1 MIEISIIIPVY
12 NVQDYLA
19 RSVDA
24 ILENDTEGCEVI
36 LVDDGSKD
44 GSPAICDAYA
54 AAHPELIRV
63 LHQENAGP
71 GAARNAGI
79 SAARGEW
86 FLFVDSD
93 DRLAPNAL
101 RRLRAAIAEEE
112 ADVISFQFYKE
123 SVKGETWEEW
133 SGPMQ
138 ARTRFSLA
146 EQPGFL
152 LTQPSCWL
160 RLWKRSVFSDNDIR
174 FPNVVWYEDIRTVTK
189 LLAKAK
195 HIVNL
200 PDHLYYYLDRP
211 GSIMNSSQLPRN
223 RDILPAFADI
233 LDWFVQQGL
242 KQTYYDEL
250 CALTVQHVLLAA
262 SVRVSRIDP
271 GSEILG
277 ELARFTESRFPDW
290 RENPY
295 TRTLPRMKRLALW
308 LVTHRRYRLI
318 RTLFNLKG

>member
-1 MIEISIIIPVY
+1 MTDISIIIPVF
-12 NVQDYLA
+12 NVETWLP
-19 RSVDA
+19 RSVEA
-24 ILENDTEGCEVI
+24 ILANDTRDCEVL

-44 GSPAICDAYA
+44 GSPALCDRYA
-54 AAHPELIRV
+54 AEHPGLIRV
-63 LHQENAGP
+63 IHQENAGP

-79 SAARGEW
+79 AAAKGDW

-101 RRLRAAIAEEE
+101 TRLREVLATED

-123 SVKGETWEEW
+123 SVSGESWEEW
-133 SGPMQ
+133 SGPLQ
-138 ARTRFSLA
+138 SLDRFALK
-146 EQPGFL
+146 EQPAFL

-160 RLWKRSVFSDNDIR
+160 RLWKRSVFEENRIS

-195 HIVNL
+195 RIVNL

-233 LDWFVQQGL
+233 LDWFEAESL
-242 KQTYYDEL
+242 FKTYYDEL

-262 SVRVSRIDP
+262 SVRVARIDP
-271 GSEILG
+271 KSEILE
-277 ELARFTESRFPDW
+277 ELRAFTEQRFPDW
-290 RENPY
+290 RKNPY
-295 TRTLPRMKRLALW
+295 SKSLPRLKRLALN
-308 LVTHRRYRLI
+308 LVAHQRYRLI